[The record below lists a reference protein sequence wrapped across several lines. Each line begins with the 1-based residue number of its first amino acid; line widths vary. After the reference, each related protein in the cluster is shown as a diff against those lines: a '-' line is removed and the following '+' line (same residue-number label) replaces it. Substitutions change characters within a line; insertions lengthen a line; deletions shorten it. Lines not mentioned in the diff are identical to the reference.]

1 MLVPLAEWEKY
12 EILDIA
18 EGNEIQED
26 MNNFFLNVSVFE
38 EIMLN
43 YSKSGLNIMKILS
56 KKFIK
61 FQKY

>member
-56 KKFIK
+56 QKFIK